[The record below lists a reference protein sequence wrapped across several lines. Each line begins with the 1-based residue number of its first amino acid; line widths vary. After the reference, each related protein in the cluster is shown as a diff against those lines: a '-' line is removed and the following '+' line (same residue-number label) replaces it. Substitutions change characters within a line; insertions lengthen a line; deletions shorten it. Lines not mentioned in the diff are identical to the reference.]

1 MAVVLVYYNN
11 NNSMYIV
18 LIEIRDLVVA
28 GSDNRGRINVVDTNR
43 SLYGIINYCE
53 SKENI
58 LLRILCRLNF

>member
-1 MAVVLVYYNN
+1 
-11 NNSMYIV
+11 MYIV